1 MPEQPIFR
9 WKGTATHR
17 DDVRSAEF
25 VEGAF
30 KPKYTLDPQ
39 ACGFCGT
46 SLEAELIQKF
56 CGQGKTGIID
66 HSCPFCGYICHCV
79 CTFPA
84 DINVVTYD
92 MATLVDCDINASEL
106 GLGELTQ
113 YLAHHRTD
121 VFDLTPRRFELLVAT
136 IFQNLGFETRVTKQ
150 SRDGGY
156 DLVLVEASN
165 GKQVIVECKRY
176 AANGSVGV
184 GFVRSLLGV
193 QLLND
198 VDRGVL
204 VTTSSF
210 SQPAAEAALKAKQTS
225 SRISIEL
232 LQTDELLDALSVL
245 NVTRSEFAD
254 RLKDRVL
261 GLSRGQ

>member
-1 MPEQPIFR
+1 MRHYHHGPGDNRRPVTAAQPR
-9 WKGTATHR
+9 SKSKVTPPPGTL
-17 DDVRSAEF
+17 S
-25 VEGAF
+25 
-30 KPKYTLDPQ
+30 
-39 ACGFCGT
+39 
-46 SLEAELIQKF
+46 F

-66 HSCPFCGYICHCV
+66 HSCPFCGYRCHCV

-92 MATLVDCDINASEL
+92 TATLVDCDINASKL
-106 GLGELTQ
+106 GLSELTQ
-113 YLAHHRTD
+113 YLSHHRAD

-136 IFQNLGFETRVTKQ
+136 IFRNLGFETRITKQ

-156 DLVLVEASN
+156 DLVLMEESN

-176 AANGSVGV
+176 AANRSVGV

-198 VDRGVL
+198 VDHGVL

-210 SQPAAEAALKAKQTS
+210 TQPAAEAALQAKRTN
-225 SRISIEL
+225 SRISVEL
-232 LQTDELLDALSVL
+232 LQTDELLDAVSIL
-245 NVTRSEFAD
+245 NVKRSEFAD

-261 GLSRGQ
+261 GLKQ